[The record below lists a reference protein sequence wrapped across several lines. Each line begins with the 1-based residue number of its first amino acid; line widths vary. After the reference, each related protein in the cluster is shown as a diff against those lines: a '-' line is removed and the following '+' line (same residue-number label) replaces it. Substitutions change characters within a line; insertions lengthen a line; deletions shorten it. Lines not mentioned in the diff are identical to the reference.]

1 MLGTVLGAHFILV
14 INSLQAYKL
23 IVEFA
28 CLFLLISIGSIQ
40 KVLSEWGN
48 LYFKEDCHFSH

>member
-1 MLGTVLGAHFILV
+1 MLGIVLGAHFVLV
-14 INSLQAYKL
+14 INSLQVYKL

-40 KVLSEWGN
+40 KVLSEWGK
-48 LYFKEDCHFSH
+48 FIF